1 MDMPTAFKEYRANRP
16 SAAFDPETAAF
27 TAGWQG
33 AEAEV
38 RALREALG
46 ELRGALVD
54 GVIHDY
60 RFDEMIYTPRLAHAL
75 DAARVLAPEPPE
87 AGS

>member
-16 SAAFDPETAAF
+16 SSAFDPETAAF

-38 RALREALG
+38 RALREA
-46 ELRGALVD
+46 V
-54 GVIHDY
+54 V
-60 RFDEMIYTPRLAHAL
+60 
-75 DAARVLAPEPPE
+75 DAAKSYHVEADHDWFGPTLPVEECTDERCIRFRRALAPEPPE
-87 AGS
+87 GA